1 MIKQQSK
8 PFAFPS
14 SVFFIGIGGIEVSA
28 LAKLALY
35 EGARVAGTDL
45 LESGITRELRN
56 FGAEVT
62 IAKTIESISL
72 LAYKPKL
79 IIYSLA
85 VSPEHQLLR
94 QAKKLRI
101 KTLKTNEALG
111 EISKIR
117 YTVAVSGMHGKST
130 TTSMIGVMLESACLD
145 PLVIVGTKV
154 PQWSGNIRIKKHQVR
169 NKKLPNND
177 IFVLEADEY
186 RSKMLALHPDI
197 IVLTRVEE
205 DHLDYYKNLAHI
217 KREFRKYVRGL
228 EERGVVIANWEDKNI
243 RDILSRLSD
252 STVRYNYRDLK
263 IAQKIKKILKVPGKH
278 NVQNALAAYA
288 VGARLGLSEKQ
299 ILKGLARFKGTWR
312 RLELVGY
319 YKLQTTNYK
328 LPIISDYAHH
338 PTEIRASLQALREK
352 YPKKRLVLAYQPHQH
367 NRTKMLFNQFIE
379 SFETADVLILN
390 EIFDVAGREEKN
402 DQNVSSAQLANAIKK
417 RREWG
422 RKPIYYSKNLQETR
436 KKIKTLAHKNDVL
449 IIMGAGDI
457 DMIARELVVQ
467 KTV

>member
-45 LESGITRELRN
+45 LESGITRELKN

-62 IAKTIESISL
+62 IAKTIESINL

-101 KTLKTNEALG
+101 KTFKTNEALG
-111 EISKIR
+111 EISKTR
-117 YTVAVSGMHGKST
+117 YTIAVSGMHGKST

-154 PQWSGNIRIKKHQVR
+154 PQWSGNIRMSNGGKK
-169 NKKLPNND
+169 KY
-177 IFVLEADEY
+177 FVVEADEY
-186 RSKMLALHPDI
+186 RSKMLALHPNI

-205 DHLDYYKNLAHI
+205 DHLDYYKKLAHI
-217 KREFRKYVRGL
+217 KREFRKYMRGL

-243 RDILSRLSD
+243 RDIVSRLSD
-252 STVRYNYRDLK
+252 SIVRYNYRDLK

-299 ILKGLARFKGTWR
+299 ILKGLARFKGTLR
-312 RLELVGY
+312 RLELVG
-319 YKLQTTNYK
+319 KFQIQTTNYK
-328 LPIISDYAHH
+328 LPIISD
-338 PTEIRASLQALREK
+338 I
-352 YPKKRLVLAYQPHQH
+352 
-367 NRTKMLFNQFIE
+367 
-379 SFETADVLILN
+379 
-390 EIFDVAGREEKN
+390 G
-402 DQNVSSAQLANAIKK
+402 
-417 RREWG
+417 
-422 RKPIYYSKNLQETR
+422 
-436 KKIKTLAHKNDVL
+436 
-449 IIMGAGDI
+449 
-457 DMIARELVVQ
+457 
-467 KTV
+467 